1 MPPIEQ
7 IKELIYYHKSALHDD
22 GYLKFDTPE
31 IEVIN
36 EFNLF
41 RKNPMGKHGIPKDCI
56 WVSYFYKDENGE
68 TKPLMTTWMD
78 LVLAGST
85 DKLLAWLDK
94 ISTDKSH
101 TKDYVRRIAMQH
113 LTTLLGTKNLTTFA
127 KSKKQEMIDCGVQ
140 M

>member
-7 IKELIYYHKSALHDD
+7 IKELLYYPKSELREK
-22 GYLKFDTPE
+22 YFLKFDTPE

-56 WVSYFYKDENGE
+56 WVSYFYKDENGR
-68 TKPLMTTWMD
+68 TKPNMTTWMD
-78 LVLAGST
+78 LVLAGNT
-85 DKLLAWLDK
+85 DKLVAWLDK
-94 ISTDKSH
+94 FSTDKSH